1 MQYTVYIIND
11 GSFFVPQRRE
21 HNIDRML
28 QTYGIE
34 YTEKFRV
41 EDSSLAAT
49 IGADADIE
57 IFMINDYSNANYTQ
71 EMEEIEE
78 DTYEAHNPSLTIY
91 IPNGVKNPDVNMDN
105 VNIIYQELI
114 CNNIVNEFLN
124 YGLSI
129 KQQLTTIRLM
139 MENKESI

>member
-28 QTYGIE
+28 YTYGIE

-57 IFMINDYSNANYTQ
+57 IFMINDYSNASYTP
-71 EMEEIEE
+71 EYEETEE
-78 DTYEAHNPSLTIY
+78 DTYKAHNPSLTIY

-105 VNIIYQELI
+105 VNIIYQGLI